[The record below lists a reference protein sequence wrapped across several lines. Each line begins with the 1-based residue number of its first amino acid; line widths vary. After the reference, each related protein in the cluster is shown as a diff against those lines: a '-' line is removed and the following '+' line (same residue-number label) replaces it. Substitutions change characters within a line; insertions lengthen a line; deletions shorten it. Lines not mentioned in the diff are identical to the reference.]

1 MNSEIQ
7 FGDLQQTQ
15 PKSALRPDQDAHFLV
30 ATVGLVGEHE
40 LAIYVDLDVMRDMEA
55 HARTNTNVELG
66 GVMLGKQAVDADG
79 QPFVWISD
87 CLRARHYEATKGSFK
102 FTHDTWSQ
110 ITRDRKQYRPDLE
123 MVGWYHTHPGW
134 SVFLSGMDLFICNHF
149 FNRPL
154 DVALVIDPVADDRG
168 WFQWSEP
175 EKPVTKK
182 TGGFYLTT
190 NRFRAQELDFFSRQ
204 YNRQP
209 LANPDPRYFTGDAG
223 SLINVT
229 GLSWRD
235 EADRYQAGGISF
247 GRAGDTTMSL
257 RNGQNSFFDFAFLT
271 LWPMTILALA
281 IIAWKLLSIPAVP
294 TQPPQTAAVD
304 QSAPSSPTASETQAL
319 LAREKVWREVLDR
332 VVQAQTGEPDW
343 AEAWVNLKS
352 ENEQLKSNL
361 IAQQALAEKLNRQR
375 DEAVKQSET
384 ARQELKSKSELAEQL
399 QSQLVSARAKQNK
412 SDAVATASD
421 SKSAEAPSGGK
432 TSSAGLEWWWLAIC
446 GVVCGTVGG
455 AIAYVAR
462 GSVDAARKL
471 DERSDK
477 SNSDR
482 DDGAQE

>member
-7 FGDLQQTQ
+7 FGELQHTQ

-30 ATVGLVGEHE
+30 ATVGMIGEHE
-40 LAIYVDLDVMRDMEA
+40 LPIYVDLDVMRDMEA

-66 GVMLGKQAVDADG
+66 GVMLGKQAIDADG
-79 QPFVWISD
+79 RPFVWISD
-87 CLRARHYEATKGSFK
+87 CQRARHYEATKGSFK

-175 EKPVTKK
+175 GKPVIKK

-190 NRFRAQELDFFSRQ
+190 NRFRHQELDFFSRQ

-209 LANPDPRYFTGDAG
+209 LANPDPRYLSGDSG
-223 SLINVT
+223 NLSNVA

-247 GRAGDTTMSL
+247 GRAGETTMSF

-271 LWPMTILALA
+271 LWPMTILALG
-281 IIAWKLLSIPAVP
+281 IISWKLLSIPAVAI
-294 TQPPQTAAVD
+294 QPSQTAAAGQLD
-304 QSAPSSPTASETQAL
+304 PSSSATETQAL

-332 VVQAQTGEPDW
+332 VVQSQTGEPGL

-352 ENEQLKSNL
+352 ENDQLKSNQ
-361 IAQQALAEKLNRQR
+361 IAQQALTEKLNRER
-375 DEAVKQSET
+375 DEAVQQSES
-384 ARQELKSKSELAEQL
+384 ARQELKSKSDLAEQL
-399 QSQLVSARAKQNK
+399 QSQLVSARAKLNQAA
-412 SDAVATASD
+412 AVAPASNQ
-421 SKSAEAPSGGK
+421 KSTEASPAGAP
-432 TSSAGLEWWWLAIC
+432 TSTGLEWWWLAIG
-446 GVVCGTVGG
+446 GVVCASVGG
-455 AIAYVAR
+455 AIAFVAR
-462 GSVDAARKL
+462 GSMDTARKL
-471 DERSDK
+471 DDRSNK

-482 DDGAQE
+482 DDEALA